1 MNYPTQ
7 TTDRSMDSLTKR
19 KIQQSS
25 MEAKQNAGLVKTK
38 QRNPRGGD
46 PTVRNLQQKAST
58 VDPNIPASKTEYRVT
73 AQTW

>member
-1 MNYPTQ
+1 
-7 TTDRSMDSLTKR
+7 
-19 KIQQSS
+19 